1 MILKED
7 NRIERI
13 YLGKEYRDVM
23 EIPHLIEIQL
33 ESYENFLQRKKLDEG
48 GKPQMQG
55 LESVFQS
62 TFPIESPNGELV
74 LEYCGYTT
82 FYYFYFFF
90 FSFLHLVMGL
100 Q

>member
-48 GKPQMQG
+48 TIKK
-55 LESVFQS
+55 LES
-62 TFPIESPNGELV
+62 IEKGENPKGRDLNLYSRV
-74 LEYCGYTT
+74 R
-82 FYYFYFFF
+82 
-90 FSFLHLVMGL
+90 FL
-100 Q
+100 